1 MPRATRSARTRAR
14 CKNTSTRTARISPTK
29 PTFPTSNPTL
39 SRSPHSSTPSP
50 SRPSSDRKSKPDTLI
65 IATFPSSKTH
75 SSLPASSATARSSP
89 TKRSWISLTSEC
101 CIDIAN
107 SSFTISQNTYFT
119 FRGRFSEV
127 LVVEMKVEK
136 AEYEKAIGWIKDLMT
151 GLIFAKDR

>member
-1 MPRATRSARTRAR
+1 
-14 CKNTSTRTARISPTK
+14 
-29 PTFPTSNPTL
+29 
-39 SRSPHSSTPSP
+39 
-50 SRPSSDRKSKPDTLI
+50 
-65 IATFPSSKTH
+65 
-75 SSLPASSATARSSP
+75 
-89 TKRSWISLTSEC
+89 LTSEYRL
-101 CIDIAN
+101 DIAN